1 MYLFHK
7 KTKVLRVLAL
17 LCAFAL
23 GLCMTGGFQ
32 MTEAKTTYSET
43 ETALFDELD
52 HRAQA
57 DGVSFSAAMRQAGE
71 NAQALWHK
79 HLADES

>member
-32 MTEAKTTYSET
+32 MTEAKTTYYDASAGRLHVPSKEQNLWT
-43 ETALFDELD
+43 K
-52 HRAQA
+52 R
-57 DGVSFSAAMRQAGE
+57 GMKYSFAGSAHM
-71 NAQALWHK
+71 
-79 HLADES
+79 D

>member
-32 MTEAKTTYSET
+32 MTEAKTTYYDASAGRLHVKGTKLVDKKGHEVQLR
-43 ETALFDELD
+43 EIG
-52 HRAQA
+52 RAH
-57 DGVSFSAAMRQAGE
+57 V
-71 NAQALWHK
+71 
-79 HLADES
+79 

>member
-32 MTEAKTTYSET
+32 MTEAKTTYY
-43 ETALFDELD
+43 D
-52 HRAQA
+52 HRKRTCKSA
-57 DGVSFSAAMRQAGE
+57 SFSLPVHSGQTAI
-71 NAQALWHK
+71 H
-79 HLADES
+79 

>member
-32 MTEAKTTYSET
+32 MTEACQRSKYSGSFLSERSNT
-43 ETALFDELD
+43 SSADLQGWEIAAAVPGRFPAL
-52 HRAQA
+52 
-57 DGVSFSAAMRQAGE
+57 
-71 NAQALWHK
+71 
-79 HLADES
+79 

>member
-17 LCAFAL
+17 LCACSL

-32 MTEAKTTYSET
+32 MTEAKTTYYDASAGRLHVKEQT
-43 ETALFDELD
+43 CGQ
-52 HRAQA
+52 R
-57 DGVSFSAAMRQAGE
+57 GMKYSFAGSAHM
-71 NAQALWHK
+71 
-79 HLADES
+79 D

>member
-32 MTEAKTTYSET
+32 MTEAKTTYYDVLQGRYMHVKGT
-43 ETALFDELD
+43 KLVDK
-52 HRAQA
+52 
-57 DGVSFSAAMRQAGE
+57 
-71 NAQALWHK
+71 N
-79 HLADES
+79 